1 MTRATRQLLSRGA
14 LAHSV
19 RAVVWCNCALRS
31 GRAFYKTCVPGSTE
45 PAPLLADLRRRLSTT
60 VASASAQC
68 LPPAQHLPKNG
79 FAAPHAGSTLTT
91 MASAKT
97 PCCAVMCVVWL
108 DCAEWVAKSDP
119 TQSSGWPL
127 NIWMPPLP
135 VPLNSRRATLNLN
148 TAFTITTGNRK
159 KNMNTIQFATATV
172 LRSSMCSS
180 DRTTLR

>member
-1 MTRATRQLLSRGA
+1 VTRATRQLLSRGA

-19 RAVVWCNCALRS
+19 RAVVWCHCALRS
-31 GRAFYKTCVPGSTE
+31 GRAFYTTCVPGSTE

-119 TQSSGWPL
+119 TP
-127 NIWMPPLP
+127 
-135 VPLNSRRATLNLN
+135 
-148 TAFTITTGNRK
+148 
-159 KNMNTIQFATATV
+159 
-172 LRSSMCSS
+172 
-180 DRTTLR
+180 